1 MGAALLS
8 VAPATTVSE
17 PGEREANDTDDACTD
32 SAGAVSPPTLAL
44 GIAVTL
50 PVIGAAI
57 RRQTHATT
65 SPRR

>member
-17 PGEREANDTDDACTD
+17 PGEREADENDDACAN

-44 GIAVTL
+44 GVAVTL

-57 RRQTHATT
+57 RRQTHANT
-65 SPRR
+65 STRQ